1 MVTILNLA
9 FLIIG
14 IAGLTITIILA
25 GMGKK
30 TLSQRAQALM
40 PRWKDWIAG
49 IVGVGILCFLQEYIC
64 LNIWLFGYWCCFWG
78 HIWIANKERYKD
90 GKSD

>member
-1 MVTILNLA
+1 MVAIFNWV
-9 FLIIG
+9 FLIVG
-14 IAGLTITIILA
+14 VAGLITTATLELMDKA
-25 GMGKK
+25 

-49 IVGVGILCFLQEYIC
+49 IGGVALLCYLQQYIH

-78 HIWIANKERYKD
+78 HIWIANKERYED
-90 GKSD
+90 